1 MNSSKLSKVYNA
13 EDFKKQANSTVE
25 LLSNHLSNAINGKG
39 KAIPYKDAET
49 EYQFW
54 NDFEFTSAENF
65 FENVLD
71 RSVRTHH
78 KKYMGH
84 QVGATAPLSAIA
96 GLVSSFLNNG
106 SAVYEMGMANNAI
119 ERIVCELLS
128 NKVGYDKNSRGFLT
142 SGGSLG
148 NLTALLAAKAAYL
161 NRHPNAKRLGIM
173 VGEQAH
179 YSIERTARIMG
190 LEAEGLILLPSKEDF
205 TIDEHQVEKNYQR
218 ALEQGIEVIAFIG
231 NAPSTATGKIDDLNF
246 IAEFCQKHSIWYH
259 IDAAHGGAAIFSTT
273 YKGDLKGIE
282 KADSIVIDGHK
293 MMMLPAITTAVLF
306 KNGTDS
312 YNTFKQKADYLLTA
326 TEEEDWSNLAKRTF
340 ECTKNMMAI
349 EWYVMIKA
357 YSEDLFDEFV
367 TKMYDNCRML
377 ADKIKQHPSLEL
389 AVDPDTN
396 ILCFRYVHR
405 AKTDQELN
413 QINKEIRQT
422 LLEEGDFYI
431 LQTIL
436 NEKVYIRL
444 NTMNAFTEEAD
455 YDLVLKKII
464 DLADSNT
471 LKSQ

>member
-1 MNSSKLSKVYNA
+1 
-13 EDFKKQANSTVE
+13 
-25 LLSNHLSNAINGKG
+25 
-39 KAIPYKDAET
+39 
-49 EYQFW
+49 
-54 NDFEFTSAENF
+54 
-65 FENVLD
+65 
-71 RSVRTHH
+71 
-78 KKYMGH
+78 
-84 QVGATAPLSAIA
+84 
-96 GLVSSFLNNG
+96 
-106 SAVYEMGMANNAI
+106 
-119 ERIVCELLS
+119 
-128 NKVGYDKNSRGFLT
+128 
-142 SGGSLG
+142 
-148 NLTALLAAKAAYL
+148 
-161 NRHPNAKRLGIM
+161 
-173 VGEQAH
+173 
-179 YSIERTARIMG
+179 
-190 LEAEGLILLPSKEDF
+190 
-205 TIDEHQVEKNYQR
+205 
-218 ALEQGIEVIAFIG
+218 
-231 NAPSTATGKIDDLNF
+231 
-246 IAEFCQKHSIWYH
+246 
-259 IDAAHGGAAIFSTT
+259 
-273 YKGDLKGIE
+273 
-282 KADSIVIDGHK
+282 
-293 MMMLPAITTAVLF
+293 MLPAITTAVLF

-357 YSEDLFDEFV
+357 YSEDIFDEFV
-367 TKMYDNCRML
+367 TKTYDNCRML

-413 QINKEIRQT
+413 QINKEIRQS